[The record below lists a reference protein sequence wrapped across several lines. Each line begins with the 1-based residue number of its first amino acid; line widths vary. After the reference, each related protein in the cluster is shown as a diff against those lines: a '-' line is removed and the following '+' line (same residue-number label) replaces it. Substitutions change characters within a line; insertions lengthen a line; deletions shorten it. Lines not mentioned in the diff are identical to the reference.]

1 MNPMQEPLALASR
14 PCRPP
19 PRLLSR
25 LARWRPPLWG
35 FVRNTLARIRLKM
48 ELHRYTPHTIAVY
61 LRRQGAQ
68 VGEGC
73 VIIPNTLGTEPYL
86 VKLGNRVVIAGGVTF
101 ITHDGATALLRH
113 EVPELQNFGPIVIED
128 NVVVGFNAV
137 LFGNIRIGANSI
149 VGAGSV
155 VIADVPPGTIVMGN
169 PARPIGSTAKYR
181 EKALARWAIQ
191 KPPGMVIEPGAT
203 WWNSRHYARNRELLR
218 AHLLRVFEGELG
230 AQPGAGSPP
239 EPPERAVNPP

>member
-1 MNPMQEPLALASR
+1 MSHLPSLLLPTPEAA
-14 PCRPP
+14 PP
-19 PRLLSR
+19 KPSWRARLR
-25 LARWRPPLWG
+25 RWRPPLWG
-35 FVRNTLARIRLKM
+35 FASSLWRRLHLKW
-48 ELHRYTPHTIAVY
+48 ELHGYTPHTIAAY

-68 VGEGC
+68 IGEGC
-73 VIIPNTLGTEPYL
+73 VIIPTTLGTEPYL
-86 VKLGNRVVIAGGVTF
+86 VKLGHRVVIAGGVTF
-101 ITHDGATALLRH
+101 ITHDGATALFRH

-137 LFGNIRIGANSI
+137 LFGNIRIGADSI

-181 EKALARWAIQ
+181 EKALARWALQ
-191 KPPGMVIEPGAT
+191 KPPGMRIEPGAT

-218 AHLLRVFEGELG
+218 AHLLKVFERELG
-230 AQPGAGSPP
+230 G
-239 EPPERAVNPP
+239 